1 MLNKIT
7 LGYAKSIALPT
18 KVINLSLSAHPGS
31 QRAISFFFYQE
42 FTRERERAAA
52 RRSVS
57 SRVPDTV
64 DLARIFVFLPF
75 SSFFLSLVVLAVQRE
90 RNDGPARSMD
100 CGMILCNEGCG
111 IFMPERAGA
120 RDRRPPRRIQARHTS
135 RGRCLSLP
143 LGVYSLCIAGG

>member
-31 QRAISFFFYQE
+31 QRAISFFLPGVYVRK
-42 FTRERERAAA
+42 REPRVAQLLRAP
-52 RRSVS
+52 RTSSTSRVS
-57 SRVPDTV
+57 SC
-64 DLARIFVFLPF
+64 F
-75 SSFFLSLVVLAVQRE
+75 SRFPLFFLSLVVLAVQRE

-120 RDRRPPRRIQARHTS
+120 RDRRPPRHTQTRHTS
-135 RGRCLSLP
+135 WGRCLSLP
-143 LGVYSLCIAGG
+143 PGVYSLCIAGG

>member
-18 KVINLSLSAHPGS
+18 KVINLPLSAHPGS
-31 QRAISFFFYQE
+31 QRAISFFFNLKL
-42 FTRERERAAA
+42 TRERESRASYSFFA
-52 RRSVS
+52 RPGHR
-57 SRVPDTV
+57 RPRAC
-64 DLARIFVFLPF
+64 LRISLVFLFFF
-75 SSFFLSLVVLAVQRE
+75 SLPRVVLAVQRE

-120 RDRRPPRRIQARHTS
+120 RDRRPPRRTQARHTS

-143 LGVYSLCIAGG
+143 PGVYSLCIAGG